1 MYRHLISKIPNY
13 RIFRWF
19 IKYLNGK
26 MKKSDSM
33 FRLKIRYR
41 VPKKNLKYGWGGSL
55 KCTEAKRFSVYL
67 RRK

>member
-1 MYRHLISKIPNY
+1 
-13 RIFRWF
+13 
-19 IKYLNGK
+19 